1 MGRESIGKIRWPTGP
16 PSIGNWTFSMRSWPP
31 NRKSLSPT
39 KSTFPRRGRTPS
51 FSQRSY
57 PNRIV
62 RFISSRPSRARGCG
76 RWCKG
81 LPCISRKP
89 CAPRKKPVT
98 QRDHKKSI
106 LRRARRVV
114 VKIGSQILS
123 SATGIE
129 EARLEALVSD
139 LAALHDQ
146 GKEIVVVSSGAVAA
160 GMARLGRRERPQSIP
175 EKQALAAVGQIRLM
189 ALYERAFAKF
199 GKNVAQVLLTHDD
212 LANRHRYLNAK
223 HTFQML
229 LAYSI
234 ISIVNENDTV
244 AVEEMKFGDN
254 DHLSA
259 LVATLL
265 EADLL
270 VIFSDVVGVYDRDP
284 RLNPDAEL
292 IPLITDSKGLS
303 QTIGGKSQS
312 PFGTGGIAT
321 KLDAAETAA
330 AGGIPTIIASGLQ
343 GGVLEHVFD
352 EKEQIGTL
360 ILPEDNRLASR
371 KHWIAFN
378 LKPAGE
384 IVVDQGAH
392 DAVVLKGKSLLPS
405 GLKDIRGSFGVG
417 ECVRCLDLEG
427 REFARGLV
435 NYSAQELNQIKGL
448 HTSKIEKMLGYKA
461 YDEIIHRDDLVLMHE
476 GNRQ

>member
-1 MGRESIGKIRWPTGP
+1 
-16 PSIGNWTFSMRSWPP
+16 
-31 NRKSLSPT
+31 
-39 KSTFPRRGRTPS
+39 
-51 FSQRSY
+51 
-57 PNRIV
+57 
-62 RFISSRPSRARGCG
+62 
-76 RWCKG
+76 
-81 LPCISRKP
+81 
-89 CAPRKKPVT
+89 VT

-175 EKQALAAVGQIRLM
+175 EKQALAAVGQIKLM

-199 GKNVAQVLLTHDD
+199 GKNVAQVLLTHED
-212 LANRHRYLNAK
+212 LANRQRYLNAK

-229 LAYSI
+229 LASSI

-270 VIFSDVVGVYDRDP
+270 VILSDVAGVYDRDP
-284 RLNPDAEL
+284 RSNPDAVL
-292 IPLITDSKGLS
+292 VPLIQDTKDIRSKV
-303 QTIGGKSQS
+303 IGSS
-312 PFGTGGIAT
+312 RSVFGTGGMAT
-321 KLDAAETAA
+321 KIAAAEEAA
-330 AGGIPTIIASGLQ
+330 VAGIPTVITSGL
-343 GGVLEHVFD
+343 LPDSIPRVFD
-352 EKEQIGTL
+352 PKEEVGTI
-360 ILPEDNRLASR
+360 ILPESNRLTNR

-384 IVVDQGAH
+384 IVVDSGAH
-392 DAVVLKGKSLLPS
+392 EALVQKKTSLLPS
-405 GLKDIRGSFGVG
+405 GVREVRGSFGVG
-417 ECVRCLDLEG
+417 ECVRCLDLDG
-427 REFARGLV
+427 REFARGLI
-435 NYSAQELNQIKGL
+435 NYSAMELNQIKGL
-448 HTSKIEKMLGYKA
+448 HTSRIEHALGYKPF
-461 YDEIIHRDDLVLMHE
+461 DEIIHRDDLVLL
-476 GNRQ
+476 